1 MLSST
6 KPQHKYTKYFDRPL
20 SSTHWPTHSIRIIHS
35 QTNRIV
41 AAALHCVASYPTM
54 LHSVSHPLPTFG
66 FCYFQS
72 AGSIDA
78 ILSRPPKTSLPV
90 TIHKGTS
97 AVSRT
102 LAALVQ
108 TREKKRDRFRKIFA
122 FSTRHVHTLSY
133 QMNPP
138 ADAEKPTHPTIPGTT
153 WSLVCMCM
161 LSTKEKK

>member
-1 MLSST
+1 MCSPEPNFNTNTPNILIARCLARTGQHIPSASSILKQT
-6 KPQHKYTKYFDRPL
+6 A
-20 SSTHWPTHSIRIIHS
+20 SSR
-35 QTNRIV
+35 
-41 AAALHCVASYPTM
+41 LHCIASYPTM

-122 FSTRHVHTLSY
+122 FSTRRIHTLSY

-153 WSLVCMCM
+153 
-161 LSTKEKK
+161 